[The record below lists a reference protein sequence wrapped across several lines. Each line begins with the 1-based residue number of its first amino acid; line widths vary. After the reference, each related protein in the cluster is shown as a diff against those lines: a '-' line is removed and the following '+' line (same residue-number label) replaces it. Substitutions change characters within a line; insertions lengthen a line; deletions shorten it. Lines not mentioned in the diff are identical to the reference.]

1 MPAVPEKPMPSSYD
15 RGSTDLRGAVFN
27 GPAFGEHNEQHNYS
41 ARPAENAA
49 PAKPPDRQV
58 FVVRGRDD
66 QAADAV
72 YAFLRDLDLRPL
84 DWESVAAATGKAA
97 PHVLEVVRQGFADA
111 RAVLVLLTP
120 DDFAI
125 LHGSLRAR
133 DDNPYESK
141 PTGQARANVLFEA
154 GMAMALHPDRTVFVQ
169 FGEVRPFT
177 DVGGLDFVRIDGSA
191 EKLNTIATRLERAG
205 CRCDR
210 TGNWLRTERFAELD
224 ALRRQW

>member
-1 MPAVPEKPMPSSYD
+1 MSSYD

-27 GPAFGEHNEQHNYS
+27 GPAFGHHNEQHNYQ
-41 ARPAENAA
+41 AAA
-49 PAKPPDRQV
+49 PGRPVPAAPLPPERQV

-66 QAADAV
+66 QAAEAV

-84 DWESVAAATGKAA
+84 EWKTVAAATGKGA
-97 PHVLEVVRQGFADA
+97 PHALDVVRQGFADA

-120 DDFAI
+120 DDFAV
-125 LHGSLRAR
+125 LHHTLRAA
-133 DDNPYESK
+133 DDREYEAV

-154 GMAMALHPDRTVFVQ
+154 GMAMAVHPDRTVFVQ
-169 FGEVRPFT
+169 IGAVRPFT
-177 DVGGLDFVRIDGSA
+177 DTAGLDFIRIDGTA

-210 TGNWLRTERFAELD
+210 TGNWLRTERFATLA
-224 ALRRQW
+224 ALRRRW